1 MTEFISQLQ
10 KRPGHERR
18 VLMEFIDLQE
28 KAQALRA
35 FLGSRA
41 IDELEPA
48 DQNLL
53 YEQYRIMGMYLGV
66 LENRIQRFVS

>member
-18 VLMEFIDLQE
+18 VFMEFIDLQE